1 MLRLVPYKRN
11 EFERSFEDMFQM
23 MDNMFNQEEKV
34 LRFKLDVSENEKAYL
49 IEAEVPGVNRDQI
62 TIDVEKDVLV
72 MKVEKQEVNEEEKKN
87 YIRKE
92 RHSSSMQR
100 ALRFEEA
107 DFENIQAKLEDG
119 ILKIIVPKQNN
130 VEQKK
135 RIEIQ

>member
-34 LRFKLDVSENEKAYL
+34 LRLKLDVSENDKAYL
-49 IEAEVPGVNRDQI
+49 VEAEVPGIKRDQI

-72 MKVEKQEVNEEEKKN
+72 IKVEKEVVNEEEKKN

-100 ALRFEEA
+100 ALRFEAA

-119 ILKIIVPKQNN
+119 ILKVIVPKQ
-130 VEQKK
+130 VEMEQKK